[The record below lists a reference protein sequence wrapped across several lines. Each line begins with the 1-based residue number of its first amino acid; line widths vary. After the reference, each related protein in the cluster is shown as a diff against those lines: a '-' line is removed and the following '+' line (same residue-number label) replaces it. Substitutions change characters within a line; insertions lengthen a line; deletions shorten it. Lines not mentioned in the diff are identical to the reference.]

1 MLYVSLLTS
10 KEIQA
15 FITKVLKEKWDSLKI
30 SAALGKSFPE
40 EERRAIMDYIP
51 LVKKFREKFDFQAFL
66 LCDKLALE
74 QSTAY
79 DISKWKAKLWPS
91 FGSVH
96 DLCCGMGGDSFF
108 IPNSLELTGI
118 DMSEERLQMYAYNM
132 NAFQKKAN
140 VLQADVRNL
149 SGITADYFSID
160 PARRKLESENQR
172 QFENLT
178 PTLSEILN
186 LAKKYRG
193 GMIKLPPGYPIDEIP
208 LDAEIIYLGS
218 KQDCRECLI
227 LLGDLAQNP
236 GKIRTI
242 ILTKNDTFEFI
253 STSKRPDF
261 EKEQNLEEG
270 TLKNYLAEPCPLFVR
285 SRIFTQFAREW
296 NATILSKGIAYL
308 SCDEPIHHIGFS
320 SFEILDSVPLGT
332 SAVKAMLKEH
342 GIGKLTLKK
351 RGVEIIP
358 EEEIKR
364 LKPKGKNEGVL
375 FYTRI
380 AGEKT
385 ALLTKRIS
393 GSNAHEC

>member
-15 FITKVLKEKWDSLKI
+15 FITKILKEKWDSLKI
-30 SAALGKSFPE
+30 SVALGKSFSE

-51 LVKKFREKFDFQAFL
+51 LVKKFREKFDFQEFL

-79 DISKWKAKLWPS
+79 DISKWKSKLWPS
-91 FGSVH
+91 SGCVH

-132 NAFQKKAN
+132 NAFQKRAN

-227 LLGDLAQNP
+227 LLGELVQNP
-236 GKIRTI
+236 GKIRTV

-332 SAVKAMLKEH
+332 SAVKAMLKKH

>member
-1 MLYVSLLTS
+1 LTS
-10 KEIQA
+10 KEIQT

-30 SAALGKSFPE
+30 SAFLGKSFSE

-51 LVKKFREKFDFQAFL
+51 LVNKSREKFNTDSFL
-66 LCDKLALE
+66 LCDRLALE

-79 DISKWKAKLWPS
+79 DISEWKAKLWPS

-132 NAFQKKAN
+132 QALNKKAN
-140 VLQADVRNL
+140 ILKADVRNL
-149 SGITADYFSID
+149 KLSIPNAIADFFTID

-178 PTLSEILN
+178 PTLQEVLEI
-186 LAKKYRG
+186 AKSYKG
-193 GMIKLPPGYPIDEIP
+193 GMVKLPPGYPIDDVP
-208 LDAEIIYLGS
+208 FDAEIIYLGS
-218 KQDCRECLI
+218 RQDCRECLI
-227 LLGDLAQNP
+227 LLGELVQNP
-236 GKIRTI
+236 GKIRTV

-332 SAVKAMLKEH
+332 SAVKNMLKKH